1 MILADTIHSNLT
13 TEEVDQAHRV
23 GKPKDV
29 NRKDRPRDII
39 VKFFSYRSRQ
49 KKKKKIMKLKSQ
61 LKHKGYKGN
70 EDLTK
75 VRRDIFFQARKMVK
89 EKRMVSAWTYDG
101 TFFVKDL
108 NLKVHRVESHSDLDS
123 LVQAV

>member
-1 MILADTIHSNLT
+1 
-13 TEEVDQAHRV
+13 
-23 GKPKDV
+23 
-29 NRKDRPRDII
+29 
-39 VKFFSYRSRQ
+39 
-49 KKKKKIMKLKSQ
+49 MKLKSQ
-61 LKHKGYKGN
+61 LKHNGYKGN